1 MSTLSDAV
9 AALRNVVLMQER
21 LDVIRGE
28 LRDLSL
34 TVEKVQAYAV
44 SLDKRIV
51 RIETLIEVSGGRSA
65 PRRIEEQE

>member
-65 PRRIEEQE
+65 PRRIEEKE

>member
-1 MSTLSDAV
+1 MSTLGDAL

-21 LDVIRGE
+21 LDVVRNE
-28 LRDLSL
+28 LRDLAQ

-51 RIETLIEVSGGRSA
+51 RIETLVEVSAMRAGQ
-65 PRRIEEQE
+65 PRLEQP